1 MSMFLQTAVS
11 GAVVGWSHRYI
22 PSSDMFFSDLGKTV
36 PNQLKIG
43 DDRDPTN
50 TKKFTEAIITILSI
64 SAILELIPEPTWP
77 RLGAKIA
84 EEEAK
89 KAENP
94 GKRSVATWGACGCLG
109 VTAWQGSGSCATAEA
124 AVGT

>member
-1 MSMFLQTAVS
+1 
-11 GAVVGWSHRYI
+11 
-22 PSSDMFFSDLGKTV
+22 MFFSGHRKTV

-50 TKKFTEAIITILSI
+50 TKIFTEAIITILSI

-89 KAENP
+89 KRKIQEN
-94 GKRSVATWGACGCLG
+94 ACGCLG